1 MQKEAMEAR
10 AEELVRLITE
20 AEQEVEAAPEGEIV
34 CWREHG
40 VDKWY
45 HVKNGKRVY
54 IRKSDRSLAEALAYK
69 KYKGFQ
75 IVAWNHELA
84 VLRMETKHA
93 PKKPLSKLLK
103 NAAMADLLQEHLN
116 DGWKWALE
124 DYETNPLYPEEKKY
138 RSAGGTLVRSK
149 SELIICGLYEKYM
162 VPYRYE
168 CRIQIGGHTFYPDFT
183 LCHPQTGTIYLH
195 EHFGML
201 GNSQY
206 SEEVFKKLRLYN
218 QNGWIMMQNL
228 LISGESAES
237 PLEVQTVE
245 NMIRGTFC

>member
-1 MQKEAMEAR
+1 
-10 AEELVRLITE
+10 
-20 AEQEVEAAPEGEIV
+20 
-34 CWREHG
+34 
-40 VDKWY
+40 
-45 HVKNGKRVY
+45 
-54 IRKSDRSLAEALAYK
+54 
-69 KYKGFQ
+69 
-75 IVAWNHELA
+75 
-84 VLRMETKHA
+84 
-93 PKKPLSKLLK
+93 
-103 NAAMADLLQEHLN
+103 
-116 DGWKWALE
+116 
-124 DYETNPLYPEEKKY
+124 
-138 RSAGGTLVRSK
+138 
-149 SELIICGLYEKYM
+149 M

-168 CRIQIGGHTFYPDFT
+168 CKIQIGGHTFYPDFT
-183 LCHPQTGTIYLH
+183 LCHPQTGAIYLH